1 METKQVGIFEY
12 TYREENEL
20 SEKVK
25 EALSKTEYFLLK
37 DIATKDNRT
46 IRFQTHYDLR
56 EEGKIVIEINL
67 YKDAKNCIIY
77 AKDRLHKLYP
87 EDINL
92 IQAVFDNEQI

>member
-1 METKQVGIFEY
+1 MRTEQVGIFEY

-25 EALSKTEYFLLK
+25 EALSKTKYFLQK
-37 DIATKDNRT
+37 DIATKNDRT

-67 YKDAKNCIIY
+67 YKNAKNCRIY
-77 AKDRLHKLYP
+77 ARDRLHELHP

-92 IQAVFDNEQI
+92 IQAVFDNERI